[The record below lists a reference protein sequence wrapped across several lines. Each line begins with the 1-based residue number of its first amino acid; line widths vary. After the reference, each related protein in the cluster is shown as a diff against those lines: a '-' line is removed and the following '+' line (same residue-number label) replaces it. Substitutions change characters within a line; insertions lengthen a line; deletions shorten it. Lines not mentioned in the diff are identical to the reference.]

1 MLQLAQPTM
10 DFKFVRN
17 PKRTCSTRNGGFV
30 CVCLF
35 VSVCVRVCWIC
46 FYGASKWQSSNI
58 ASSLGVATYL
68 ALGGL
73 SGGGSWWTLGLRLD
87 ELNKAH

>member
-73 SGGGSWWTLGLRLD
+73 LFIPLVQIMR
-87 ELNKAH
+87 HHF

>member
-46 FYGASKWQSSNI
+46 FMVPPNGKVVT
-58 ASSLGVATYL
+58 SLQA
-68 ALGGL
+68 
-73 SGGGSWWTLGLRLD
+73 
-87 ELNKAH
+87 